1 MSFYIREKNL
11 SPEALKQLSQA
22 ENKSLFVREAIEFY
36 VHHGKDIL
44 KELKD
49 IKELVKN
56 VPNLSTSKEI
66 QISGKTVQESPVV
79 TQDNSNKNKEVS
91 KLIEL
96 KNEVHEQHNNK
107 TENKKDVISEE
118 KKKEIEQQ
126 ILKSINM
133 IS

>member
-66 QISGKTVQESPVV
+66 QISGKTVQSPVV
-79 TQDNSNKNKEVS
+79 TQDNSNKEAS
-91 KLIEL
+91 
-96 KNEVHEQHNNK
+96 KNEVHEQHK
-107 TENKKDVISEE
+107 KAENKKDKITEE

-133 IS
+133 MS